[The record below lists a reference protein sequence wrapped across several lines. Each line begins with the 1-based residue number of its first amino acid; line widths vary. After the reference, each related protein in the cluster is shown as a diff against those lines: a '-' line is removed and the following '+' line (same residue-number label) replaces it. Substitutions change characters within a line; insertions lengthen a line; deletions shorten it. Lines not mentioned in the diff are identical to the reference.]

1 MRPEA
6 RAYGDAMAPGERAP
20 GPPPPRSL
28 PLLDPAQARRSGDDY
43 VARRAA
49 LQATL
54 RGSPRVSS
62 AASGTPRPVNWIRA
76 GLVETRRVALWSLLV
91 AAVPSGDRSA
101 DATERRVSDALL
113 LSSEDPQPYEHIA
126 CCVEDSPGSR
136 RALEEARRLRAF
148 GPRQLTIVHVA
159 PSPIVYGESLALPPV
174 DDITNAAS
182 TWLNT
187 EFEHVAGAELVLLSS
202 GHAAG
207 SVCDWAREACPDLLV
222 AGAHRGR
229 LDRLTLGSF
238 AGYVAYHAPC
248 NVLLVR
254 PDAR

>member
-1 MRPEA
+1 MRPDA

-28 PLLDPAQARRSGDDY
+28 SSASRSGDDY

-49 LQATL
+49 FQATL
-54 RGSPRVSS
+54 RGSPRVYS
-62 AASGTPRPVNWIRA
+62 AASGIPNPVN
-76 GLVETRRVALWSLLV
+76 LDTRVARRDS
-91 AAVPSGDRSA
+91 PRSPLEA
-101 DATERRVSDALL
+101 PRGRRTVGRSTGGRDQRRGRDALL
-113 LSSEDPQPYEHIA
+113 LSSEDPQPYAHIA

-148 GPRQLTIVHVA
+148 GRGRLTIVHVT
-159 PSPIVYGESLALPPV
+159 PSLYGESLALPPV
-174 DDITNAAS
+174 DDITTAAS
-182 TWLNT
+182 TWLTT
-187 EFEHVAGAELVLLSS
+187 EFAHVAGAELVLLSGLS
-202 GHAAG
+202 AG
-207 SVCDWAREACPDLLV
+207 VCDWAREACPDLLL

-229 LDRLTLGSF
+229 RDRLTLGSF
-238 AGYVAYHAPC
+238 AGCVAYHAPC